1 MESNFRIL
9 CPIDFSECS
18 LNALEFATRLG
29 ELYKARLIL
38 YHVLNKS
45 DYLKLSP
52 DDSEGIHQKKF
63 VTEKLHNLLKA
74 VNEEALKNGLVSAE
88 IQMDVGQIVDSIEAF
103 TKREK
108 VDLIVMGTEGVNGKL
123 SKSMGSRTSR
133 LVGESKVDVLVIPRT
148 AFFKNFKRMA
158 YAQDY
163 LEEDK
168 LAIQKV
174 LEIAAFSQAKVE
186 VVHFEQAIN
195 LRTESLHLT
204 MQEELQAFCK
214 SDLVEFRLQ
223 AAGPDLK
230 SGIEDYLEEN
240 KIDMLFTLSEKQ
252 GILDRLLDR
261 SLSKKLANSIHTPLW
276 VFKSF

>member
-52 DDSEGIHQKKF
+52 DDPEGVHQKIF
-63 VTEKLHNLLKA
+63 VTEKLQNLLEA
-74 VNEEALKNGLVSAE
+74 VNEEALKNGLASAE
-88 IQMDVGQIVDSIEAF
+88 IQMDEGQIVDTIEAF

-123 SKSMGSRTSR
+123 SKTMGSRTSR
-133 LVGESKVDVLVIPRT
+133 LVGDSKVDVLVIPRT
-148 AFFKNFKRMA
+148 AYFKKFKLLA

-174 LEIAAFSQAKVE
+174 VEIASFSQSRVE
-186 VVHFEQAIN
+186 VVHFEKAIN

-204 MQEELQAFCK
+204 MQEELRAFCK

-223 AAGPDLK
+223 AAGSDLK

-240 KIDMLFTLSEKQ
+240 KIDMLFTLSDEQ

-276 VFKSF
+276 VIKSF